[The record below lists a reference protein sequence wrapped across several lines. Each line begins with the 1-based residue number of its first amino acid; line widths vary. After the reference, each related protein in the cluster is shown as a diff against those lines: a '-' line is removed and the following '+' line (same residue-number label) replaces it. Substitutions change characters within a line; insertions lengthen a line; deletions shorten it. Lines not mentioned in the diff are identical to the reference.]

1 VLGSFFVF
9 NKASSS
15 SLLKRKPQLVPGSF
29 CMKLGR
35 FFYLKKIK
43 IKILNKADNKSLV
56 LTTEGKSGKIGEGS
70 S

>member
-1 VLGSFFVF
+1 
-9 NKASSS
+9 
-15 SLLKRKPQLVPGSF
+15 VPGSF

-43 IKILNKADNKSLV
+43 IKILNKADNKSLA